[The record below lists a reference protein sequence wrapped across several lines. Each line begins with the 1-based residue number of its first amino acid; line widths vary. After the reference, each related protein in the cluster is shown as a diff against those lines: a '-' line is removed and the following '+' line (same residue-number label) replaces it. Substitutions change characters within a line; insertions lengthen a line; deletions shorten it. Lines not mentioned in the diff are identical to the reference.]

1 MTQLGCAFT
10 AKNYG
15 QSWTSCN
22 DPLPARQ
29 PSQGNPT
36 VMTMT
41 DEKVKR
47 LPVRFKTALGEKR
60 TLFSPYEVGKPSAC
74 THRNFLVDER
84 SAVVECGQCGE
95 KLNPMWVL
103 QQLARDD
110 ARFHQAARQ

>member
-1 MTQLGCAFT
+1 M
-10 AKNYG
+10 
-15 QSWTSCN
+15 
-22 DPLPARQ
+22 
-29 PSQGNPT
+29 
-36 VMTMT
+36 MTMT

-110 ARFHQAARQ
+110 ARFHQAARQYQDEMRRLSERSSTKCRHCGRMTSISRR